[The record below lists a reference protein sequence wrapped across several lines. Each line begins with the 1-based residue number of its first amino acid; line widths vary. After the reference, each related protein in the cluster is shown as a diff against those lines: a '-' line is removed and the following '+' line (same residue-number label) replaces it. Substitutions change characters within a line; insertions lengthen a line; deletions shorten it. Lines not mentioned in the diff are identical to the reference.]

1 MIVEI
6 GPRPFVALAY
16 PGETLFYPSRA
27 ASEAPAHSQV
37 LGSLGELWGALERA
51 DIDLIVVHPSFSP
64 PWSIRHLHRSIL
76 SRRLLEGRSPLF
88 RAAAPELLRWRGK
101 APIVVLDH
109 EDLPVINR
117 NNLFLLDRS
126 GVYFKRELPVDHWR
140 VFTKT
145 AHANLPTPRFRTRRR
160 ALERVGKLRPISLGL
175 PTKAAGLLP
184 QPDRPKTAD
193 VFFAGRID
201 GSSTLRTRGHAELK
215 AMQAQGVIVD
225 IPEAPLPL
233 EAFYERCAAA
243 RIVWSPEGFG
253 WDCYR
258 HYEAAA
264 CGAAVLINT
273 PTIDRYA
280 PLIGGEQAI
289 YYDPE
294 PGGLTRAVTAALS
307 DPDALARIAT
317 AGRAHV
323 MARHT
328 VDALARYVV
337 ETGRAFSAA
346 SVPARTPS
354 LGSGP
359 PESAPS

>member
-1 MIVEI
+1 MIIEI
-6 GPRPFVALAY
+6 GPRPYVALGY

-27 ASEAPAHSQV
+27 ASEAPADGRV
-37 LGSLGELWGALERA
+37 LGSLGELWIALGRA
-51 DIDLIVVHPSFSP
+51 DVDLIVVHPSFSP
-64 PWSIRHLHRSIL
+64 PWSFRHLHRSIL
-76 SRRLLEGRSPLF
+76 SRKLLEGHSPLF

-101 APIVVLDH
+101 APVVVLDH

-126 GVYFKRELPVDHWR
+126 SVYFKRELPADHWR

-145 AHANLPTPRFRTRRR
+145 AHANLSTPRFRTQTR
-160 ALERVGKLRPISLGL
+160 ALERVGKLRPLSLGL

-184 QPDRPKTAD
+184 RPDRPKTVD

-201 GSSTLRTRGHAELK
+201 GSSTLRTRGYAELQ
-215 AMQAQGVIVD
+215 ALQAQGVLVD
-225 IPEAPLPL
+225 IPREALPL

-264 CGAAVLINT
+264 CGAAVLINA
-273 PTIDRYA
+273 PTIDRHA
-280 PLIGGEQAI
+280 PLIAGQHAI

-294 PGGLTRAVTAALS
+294 PGGLTRAVTEALA
-307 DPDALARIAT
+307 DPAALARIAA

-323 MARHT
+323 MAHHT
-328 VDALARYVV
+328 VDALARHIV
-337 ETGRAFSAA
+337 EAGRALSAA
-346 SVPARTPS
+346 ADPARTPS
-354 LGSGP
+354 PESGP
-359 PESAPS
+359 PASEPS